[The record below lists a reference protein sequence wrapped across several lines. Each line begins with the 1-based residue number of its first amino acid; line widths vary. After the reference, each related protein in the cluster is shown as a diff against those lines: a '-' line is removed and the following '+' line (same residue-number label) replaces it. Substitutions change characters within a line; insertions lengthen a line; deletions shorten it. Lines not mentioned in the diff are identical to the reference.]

1 MTRGKSSAVAVV
13 AAGALAAAAS
23 AGLGGARPA
32 EAAATRTAAKPAI
45 KISFSAATPQVE
57 KIPTILAANDLKARG
72 YPVSLDYMQ
81 TPTDAVQ
88 AVASGADDIGSATT
102 ASVFAA
108 ISAGAPI
115 TVVMSA
121 NSPGYQIFAPNSV
134 DSPAGLDGMKV
145 GIHAAVSSTTLYTDL
160 MFAKYPGAK
169 PKILIVP
176 GSANR
181 IRAMAAGQL
190 DASAIQLSDIPALN
204 QLAPGRFHDIY
215 DVAKK
220 WPFIMDAVIFVRTS
234 TLQQDRPLV
243 KTVLKAILDEQ
254 RKAYANPTRLANAIQ
269 SLIPNTSADAAA
281 QDAKTYTDDR
291 IWPTNGGFT
300 AKDVQYTINAVKF
313 GGFLKS
319 PLTVA
324 QCCDLSVVKEINAPR
339 KVAASLVGARATLSP
354 RVGYSAGRYVFVVRD
369 RSRKDGFGLF
379 GKGLRKSTGAS
390 FRGTVTWKLTLPAGT
405 YSYGSVKHAKL
416 RHRLVVSAR

>member
-1 MTRGKSSAVAVV
+1 MTRGKSSSVAIV
-13 AAGALAAAAS
+13 AAAALAAAVAS
-23 AGLGGARPA
+23 GLGGTRPA
-32 EAAATRTAAKPAI
+32 EAAATRAAAKTAI

-57 KIPTILAANDLKARG
+57 KIPTIQAANDLEAQG

-88 AVASGADDIGSATT
+88 AVVSGADDFGSATT
-102 ASVFAA
+102 SSVFAA

-115 TVVMSA
+115 TVIMSA
-121 NSPGYQIFAPNSV
+121 NSPGYQIFAPVSV
-134 DSPAGLDGMKV
+134 DGPAGLDGMKV

-160 MFAKYPGAK
+160 MLAKFPNVK

-190 DASAIQLSDIPALN
+190 DASAIQLSDIPALD
-204 QLAPGRFHDIY
+204 QLAPGKFHDIY

-243 KTVLKAILDEQ
+243 KTVLKTILDEQ
-254 RKAYANPTRLANAIQ
+254 RKAYANPNRLAGAIQ
-269 SLIPNTSADAAA
+269 SLVPNTSADAAA

-300 AKDVQYTINAVKF
+300 AKDVQYTLNAVRF

-319 PLTVA
+319 PLTVS

-339 KVAASLVGARATLSP
+339 KVTASLVGSLARISP
-354 RVGYSAGRYVFVVRD
+354 RAGYSTGKYVFVVRD
-369 RSRKDGFGLF
+369 RSKKDGFGIF
-379 GKGLRKSTGAS
+379 GKGLTKVTGTS

-405 YSYGSVKHAKL
+405 YTYGSVKNAKL
-416 RHRLVVSAR
+416 RHRLVVSAH